1 METKDVSESGYAP
14 FSVQN
19 KTLLSDLQDKM
30 GYKIGCGH
38 IMRSIWM
45 TIEIGAL

>member
-1 METKDVSESGYAP
+1 MCPKVDTP
-14 FSVQN
+14 LFLCQN

-38 IMRSIWM
+38 IMRNIWM